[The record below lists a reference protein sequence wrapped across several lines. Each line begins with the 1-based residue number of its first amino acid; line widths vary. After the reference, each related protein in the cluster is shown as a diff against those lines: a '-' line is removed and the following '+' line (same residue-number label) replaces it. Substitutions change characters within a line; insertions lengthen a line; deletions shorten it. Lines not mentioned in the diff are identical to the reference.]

1 MAWRVKMNIK
11 KFFLNDKNI
20 ISPDSNSR
28 NIHIK
33 DFFIDSQMKDV
44 LFIFISIISVVLS
57 FIGTDIFRFDLIWI
71 AILFCGIP
79 IFKEAIIGL
88 CTEFDI
94 KADVLVSVAIIS
106 SILIGELF
114 AAGVIAVIMAI
125 GGFLEEFTV
134 SKTKAGIKNLID
146 LNPTICTLVINYN
159 RKNES
164 EIVVPANLI
173 KVGDIVKVVPG
184 EIVPV
189 DGEIILGESSLDHS
203 VLTGESLPVDK
214 VVGDEVYSGTIN
226 LYGSFLMKATKKGED
241 SSLQRL
247 IKIVESASPENAK
260 VVRAADKWA
269 TFIVVIAFICAV
281 LTLVY
286 TGEIIRAVTILV
298 VFCPCALILA
308 TPTAIMASIG
318 NLTKVGILVKEGISI
333 EKLAKIDH
341 MVFDKTGTL
350 TYGKPVV
357 TKIIAY
363 DNAISEK
370 ELIRLFASL
379 ESPSEHPL
387 AKAIVKYYK
396 DNYDGSLE
404 KVSSFEMIIGKGV
417 TATLSDNKLCA
428 GNEEFLKSLGVNL
441 PSDFI
446 LNNISRDLNLGA
458 TAIYLSRDGELLGAV
473 LLADILRD
481 DAANL
486 IGQLDKLGVKSTL
499 LTGDNRNA
507 AEHIAYDVGIEDLKY
522 NCLPEDKISK
532 IKEFQSNDRKVAMI
546 GDGINDAPALRQADI
561 GISMGGVGSDISIEA
576 SDVCLVSDDIKYIP
590 HLLALSRKTIRTI
603 NIGIAFALG
612 LNIIATILAALG
624 YLGPIGGAFVH
635 NIGSVIVIIY
645 SSLLLRF
652 KTRVD

>member
-1 MAWRVKMNIK
+1 MNIK

-203 VLTGESLPVDK
+203 VLTGESIPVDK

-486 IGQLDKLGVKSTL
+486 IDQLDKLGVKSTL

-624 YLGPIGGAFVH
+624 YLDPIGGAFVH

>member
-1 MAWRVKMNIK
+1 MNIK

-203 VLTGESLPVDK
+203 VLTGESIPVDK

>member
-1 MAWRVKMNIK
+1 MNIK

-203 VLTGESLPVDK
+203 VLTGESIPVDK

-417 TATLSDNKLCA
+417 KATLSDNKLCA

-486 IGQLDKLGVKSTL
+486 IDQLDKLGVKSTL

>member
-1 MAWRVKMNIK
+1 MI
-11 KFFLNDKNI
+11 F
-20 ISPDSNSR
+20 PDSNSR

-33 DFFIDSQMKDV
+33 DFFIDSQMRDV

-57 FIGTDIFRFDLIWI
+57 FIGIDIFRFDLIWI

-164 EIVVPANLI
+164 ETVVPANLI

-189 DGEIILGESSLDHS
+189 DGEIILGESSLDQS
-203 VLTGESLPVDK
+203 VLTGESIPVDK

-507 AEHIAYDVGIEDLKY
+507 AEHIAYEVGIEDLKY

>member
-1 MAWRVKMNIK
+1 MNIK

-203 VLTGESLPVDK
+203 VLTGESIPVDK

-652 KTRVD
+652 KTRGD

>member
-1 MAWRVKMNIK
+1 MNIK

-203 VLTGESLPVDK
+203 VLTGESIPVDK

-486 IGQLDKLGVKSTL
+486 IDQLDKLGVKSTL

-532 IKEFQSNDRKVAMI
+532 IKEFQSNDGKVAMI

>member
-1 MAWRVKMNIK
+1 MNIK

-203 VLTGESLPVDK
+203 VLTGESIPVDK

-417 TATLSDNKLCA
+417 KATLSDNKLCA